1 MTDKVQQNTTI
12 DRKEYLQYAFNS
24 TTAKQMSD
32 DMFLDC
38 ATFISKQINVNDLED
53 IRKTFDTN
61 TEDFRKTVD
70 TITKNNEPISLP
82 DRIKIYTKLLSS
94 LLLIGLFCFIV
105 MVVCYAMWYM
115 KKDTVKSI
123 IGMRL
128 LLLIFGIGIMF
139 LTFVFL
145 YYMIMIQSKKIM
157 LLL

>member
-38 ATFISKQINVNDLED
+38 AAFISKQINVNDLED
-53 IRKTFDTN
+53 IRKTLDTN
-61 TEDFRKTVD
+61 INTNINTN
-70 TITKNNEPISLP
+70 NNEPISLP
-82 DRIKIYTKLLSS
+82 DRIKIYTKILSS

-123 IGMRL
+123 IGIRL
-128 LLLIFGIGIMF
+128 LLLIFGIGIVF